1 MTDDGA
7 MNYSPRFAGAVPL
20 DALAAPSPA
29 APPSSTPA
37 ASSGAATGETTDG
50 GAPVTVIDVTEAT
63 FQRDVIDRSMTVPV
77 VIDFWAAWC
86 GPCRQ
91 LSPILEKLATA
102 DGGAWVLAKIDCDA
116 NQRLAAAAGV
126 QGIPAVKAVWQGA
139 IVGEFTGAVP
149 EPELRGW
156 LDQLLQATGSAG
168 AAGEPG
174 TSASGGPGASAP
186 VEDPLHVEAEE
197 AFARGDY
204 DAAERAYEAIL
215 ANVPGDAVAA
225 SALAGVRLFRRAEK
239 LDPAATRAAAD
250 AAPDDLDAQLAA
262 ADVDMIAGNAAQA
275 FTRLVNLVVR
285 TSGGDRDRVRLHLLG
300 LFEAAGPD
308 EPALG
313 PARAALS
320 RALF

>member
-1 MTDDGA
+1 MLQLPESANLFVSMESDTS
-7 MNYSPRFAGAVPL
+7 YQHTAGLVIL
-20 DALAAPSPA
+20 
-29 APPSSTPA
+29 STA
-37 ASSGAATGETTDG
+37 ETHDFCFEKSRTF
-50 GAPVTVIDVTEAT
+50 IDERLGHIPQ
-63 FQRDVIDRSMTVPV
+63 FRP
-77 VIDFWAAWC
+77 
-86 GPCRQ
+86 
-91 LSPILEKLATA
+91 

-215 ANVPGDAVAA
+215 ANAPGDAAAA

-239 LDPAATRAAAD
+239 LDPAATRAASD
-250 AAPDDLDAQLAA
+250 AAPDNLDAQLAA
-262 ADVDMIAGNAAQA
+262 ADVDMIAGNVAQA
-275 FTRLVNLVVR
+275 FTRLVNLVVC
-285 TSGGDRDRVRLHLLG
+285 TSGADRDRVRLHLLG